1 MILLAIPIII
11 FFSLEE
17 ESPQGSSSDEVIE
30 QMQFSDETQNPNP
43 APSILE
49 KKSWKDVFIER
60 SGEIVEKVI
69 KSPKV
74 SKSLETF
81 SNKLSST
88 VSKSLSQN
96 KNQSPRKA

>member
-30 QMQFSDETQNPNP
+30 QIQFSDETQNPNP

-49 KKSWKDVFIER
+49 KKSWKDVFIEK

-74 SKSLETF
+74 SQSLETF

-96 KNQSPRKA
+96 KNQSQRKA

>member
-30 QMQFSDETQNPNP
+30 QMQFSDETQNPNS
-43 APSILE
+43 APSSLE
-49 KKSWKDVFIER
+49 KKSLKDAFIEK
-60 SGEIVEKVI
+60 SGEFFERAI

-74 SKSLETF
+74 SQSIKTF

-88 VSKSLSQN
+88 ISKSFSQN
-96 KNQSPRKA
+96 KNQLPRKA